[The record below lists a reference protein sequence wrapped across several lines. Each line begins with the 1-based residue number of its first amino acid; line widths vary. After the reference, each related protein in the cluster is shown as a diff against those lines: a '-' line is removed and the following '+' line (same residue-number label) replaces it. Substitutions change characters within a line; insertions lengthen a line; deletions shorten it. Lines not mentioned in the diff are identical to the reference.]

1 MLKPVFRE
9 IQLIRCR
16 RGSLRA
22 AVRRDHSP
30 TSLNQGAGGI
40 QANTGGGAGDQN
52 GAGRGHQDKAR
63 KAASLPVSTQ
73 SQRRW
78 SRISAPDH
86 AQTIGSDP
94 LILLADQTLLSTD
107 AEQTIE
113 ALLQRFQF
121 RRLNRCLL
129 YTSPSPRD

>member
-1 MLKPVFRE
+1 MLETLLGEVHIVSSSR
-9 IQLIRCR
+9 
-16 RGSLRA
+16 STLRA
-22 AVRRDHSP
+22 AVRRNHRP
-30 TSLNQGAGGI
+30 TPLHQGAGCI
-40 QANTGGGAGDQN
+40 QAHTGGGAGDQN

-63 KAASLPVSTQ
+63 EAASLPVSTQ
-73 SQRRW
+73 SQRCW

-86 AQTIGSDP
+86 AQTIGGDP

-121 RRLNRCLL
+121 RQC
-129 YTSPSPRD
+129 Y